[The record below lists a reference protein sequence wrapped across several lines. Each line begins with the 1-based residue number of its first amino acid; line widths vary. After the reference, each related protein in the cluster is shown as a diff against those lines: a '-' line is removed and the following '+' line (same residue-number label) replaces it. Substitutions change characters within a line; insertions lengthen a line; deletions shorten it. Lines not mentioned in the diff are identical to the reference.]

1 MQRVIAKVAEA
12 EREKAAVITKASG
25 ELEASK
31 NLSLAAQQLAG
42 SPGALHL
49 RTLSTINDVS
59 SDQSNTII
67 FAIPIEVL
75 NAFGGNNALK
85 ENVVKTLTKTKKAT
99 PFTFR

>member
-1 MQRVIAKVAEA
+1 MGNLDNFRYAQGEMETAI
-12 EREKAAVITKASG
+12 G

-31 NLSLAAQQLAG
+31 NLSLAAQQLSN

-75 NAFGGNNALK
+75 NAFGGNNTISNLAAK
-85 ENVVKTLTKTKKAT
+85 AVEKKKTAKKKTK
-99 PFTFR
+99 